1 MLRTHFTEPEFFFPS
16 SNLENREGQIID
28 FFFFSFFPKRF
39 YQGFVLYI
47 SWKLHFQHMAW
58 IVCNFYVPLAFR
70 SASQRT
76 RPSLS
81 LKHQKHVQ
89 ELEIYTESHTFSS
102 PNAAVFSTSDKIA
115 LTSLS
120 RFLFLSFFIFQLC
133 YYLLCN
139 KDRKFNDLQNDL
151 CFERF
156 FFLHHL
162 FNRINP
168 TRLRIRMMYIKFLG
182 VSDVFRKNIL

>member
-1 MLRTHFTEPEFFFPS
+1 
-16 SNLENREGQIID
+16 
-28 FFFFSFFPKRF
+28 
-39 YQGFVLYI
+39 
-47 SWKLHFQHMAW
+47 MAW

-133 YYLLCN
+133 YSYFHFIYSAIRIGSSMIYRTFSAL
-139 KDRKFNDLQNDL
+139 RG
-151 CFERF
+151 F
-156 FFLHHL
+156 FFLLHL

>member
-1 MLRTHFTEPEFFFPS
+1 
-16 SNLENREGQIID
+16 
-28 FFFFSFFPKRF
+28 
-39 YQGFVLYI
+39 
-47 SWKLHFQHMAW
+47 MAW

-81 LKHQKHVQ
+81 SKHQKHVQ

-133 YYLLCN
+133 YSYFHFIYSAIRIGSSMIYRTISAL
-139 KDRKFNDLQNDL
+139 RWV
-151 CFERF
+151 
-156 FFLHHL
+156 FFLPHL

>member
-1 MLRTHFTEPEFFFPS
+1 
-16 SNLENREGQIID
+16 
-28 FFFFSFFPKRF
+28 
-39 YQGFVLYI
+39 
-47 SWKLHFQHMAW
+47 MAW

-81 LKHQKHVQ
+81 SKHQKHVQ

-133 YYLLCN
+133 YSYFHFIYSAIRIGSSMIYRTISAL
-139 KDRKFNDLQNDL
+139 RWV
-151 CFERF
+151 
-156 FFLHHL
+156 FFLLHL

-182 VSDVFRKNIL
+182 VSDVFRKNIH

>member
-1 MLRTHFTEPEFFFPS
+1 
-16 SNLENREGQIID
+16 
-28 FFFFSFFPKRF
+28 
-39 YQGFVLYI
+39 
-47 SWKLHFQHMAW
+47 MAW

-133 YYLLCN
+133 YSYFHFIYSAIRMGSSMIYRTISAL
-139 KDRKFNDLQNDL
+139 RW
-151 CFERF
+151 F
-156 FFLHHL
+156 FFLLHL

-168 TRLRIRMMYIKFLG
+168 TRLRIRILG

>member
-1 MLRTHFTEPEFFFPS
+1 MLRTHFTEPEFFSPS

-81 LKHQKHVQ
+81 SKHQKHVQ

-133 YYLLCN
+133 YSYFHFIYSAIRIGSSMIYGTISAL
-139 KDRKFNDLQNDL
+139 RV
-151 CFERF
+151 F
-156 FFLHHL
+156 FF
-162 FNRINP
+162 FFIYS
-168 TRLRIRMMYIKFLG
+168 IA
-182 VSDVFRKNIL
+182 

>member
-1 MLRTHFTEPEFFFPS
+1 
-16 SNLENREGQIID
+16 
-28 FFFFSFFPKRF
+28 
-39 YQGFVLYI
+39 
-47 SWKLHFQHMAW
+47 MAW

-102 PNAAVFSTSDKIA
+102 PNAAVFSSSDKIA

-133 YYLLCN
+133 YSYFHFIYSAIRIGSSMIYRTISAL
-139 KDRKFNDLQNDL
+139 RWV
-151 CFERF
+151 
-156 FFLHHL
+156 FFLLHL

-182 VSDVFRKNIL
+182 VSDVFRKTIL

>member
-1 MLRTHFTEPEFFFPS
+1 
-16 SNLENREGQIID
+16 
-28 FFFFSFFPKRF
+28 
-39 YQGFVLYI
+39 
-47 SWKLHFQHMAW
+47 MAW

-81 LKHQKHVQ
+81 SKHQKHVQ

-133 YYLLCN
+133 YSYFHFIYSAIRIGSSMIYRTISAL
-139 KDRKFNDLQNDL
+139 RWV
-151 CFERF
+151 
-156 FFLHHL
+156 FFLLHL

>member
-1 MLRTHFTEPEFFFPS
+1 
-16 SNLENREGQIID
+16 
-28 FFFFSFFPKRF
+28 
-39 YQGFVLYI
+39 
-47 SWKLHFQHMAW
+47 MAW

-81 LKHQKHVQ
+81 SKHQKHVQ

-133 YYLLCN
+133 YSYFHFIYSAIRIGSSMIYRTISAL
-139 KDRKFNDLQNDL
+139 RWV
-151 CFERF
+151 
-156 FFLHHL
+156 FFLPHL

-182 VSDVFRKNIL
+182 VSDVFRKNIH

>member
-1 MLRTHFTEPEFFFPS
+1 
-16 SNLENREGQIID
+16 
-28 FFFFSFFPKRF
+28 
-39 YQGFVLYI
+39 
-47 SWKLHFQHMAW
+47 MAW

-81 LKHQKHVQ
+81 SKHQKHVQ

-133 YYLLCN
+133 YSYFHFIYFAIRIGSSMIYRTISAL
-139 KDRKFNDLQNDL
+139 RWV
-151 CFERF
+151 
-156 FFLHHL
+156 FFLLHL

-182 VSDVFRKNIL
+182 VSDVFRKNIH

>member
-1 MLRTHFTEPEFFFPS
+1 
-16 SNLENREGQIID
+16 
-28 FFFFSFFPKRF
+28 
-39 YQGFVLYI
+39 
-47 SWKLHFQHMAW
+47 MAW

-81 LKHQKHVQ
+81 SKHQKHVQ
-89 ELEIYTESHTFSS
+89 ELEIYTESYTFSS

-133 YYLLCN
+133 YSYFHFIYSAIRIGSSMIYRTISAL
-139 KDRKFNDLQNDL
+139 RV
-151 CFERF
+151 
-156 FFLHHL
+156 FFLLHL
-162 FNRINP
+162 FNCINP

-182 VSDVFRKNIL
+182 VSDVFRKNIH

>member
-1 MLRTHFTEPEFFFPS
+1 
-16 SNLENREGQIID
+16 
-28 FFFFSFFPKRF
+28 
-39 YQGFVLYI
+39 
-47 SWKLHFQHMAW
+47 MAW

-81 LKHQKHVQ
+81 SKHQKHVQ

-133 YYLLCN
+133 YSYFHFIYSAI
-139 KDRKFNDLQNDL
+139 RIGSSMIY
-151 CFERF
+151 RTIAAWRGF
-156 FFLHHL
+156 FFLLHL

>member
-1 MLRTHFTEPEFFFPS
+1 
-16 SNLENREGQIID
+16 
-28 FFFFSFFPKRF
+28 
-39 YQGFVLYI
+39 
-47 SWKLHFQHMAW
+47 MAW

-81 LKHQKHVQ
+81 SKHQKHVQ

-120 RFLFLSFFIFQLC
+120 RFLFLSFFIF
-133 YYLLCN
+133 N
-139 KDRKFNDLQNDL
+139 FAI
-151 CFERF
+151 
-156 FFLHHL
+156 
-162 FNRINP
+162 RIFTSSTP
-168 TRLRIRMMYIKFLG
+168 Q
-182 VSDVFRKNIL
+182 

>member
-1 MLRTHFTEPEFFFPS
+1 
-16 SNLENREGQIID
+16 
-28 FFFFSFFPKRF
+28 
-39 YQGFVLYI
+39 
-47 SWKLHFQHMAW
+47 MAW

-81 LKHQKHVQ
+81 SKHQKHVQ
-89 ELEIYTESHTFSS
+89 ELEIYTESYTFSS

-133 YYLLCN
+133 YSYFHFIYSAIRIGSSMIYRTISAL
-139 KDRKFNDLQNDL
+139 RWV
-151 CFERF
+151 
-156 FFLHHL
+156 FFLLHL

-182 VSDVFRKNIL
+182 VSDVFRKNIH

>member
-1 MLRTHFTEPEFFFPS
+1 
-16 SNLENREGQIID
+16 
-28 FFFFSFFPKRF
+28 
-39 YQGFVLYI
+39 
-47 SWKLHFQHMAW
+47 MAW

-81 LKHQKHVQ
+81 SKHQKHVQ

-102 PNAAVFSTSDKIA
+102 PNAAVFSTSDKIV

-133 YYLLCN
+133 YSYFHFIYSAIRIGSSMIYRTISAL
-139 KDRKFNDLQNDL
+139 RWV
-151 CFERF
+151 
-156 FFLHHL
+156 FFLLHL

-182 VSDVFRKNIL
+182 VSDVFRKNIH

>member
-1 MLRTHFTEPEFFFPS
+1 
-16 SNLENREGQIID
+16 
-28 FFFFSFFPKRF
+28 
-39 YQGFVLYI
+39 
-47 SWKLHFQHMAW
+47 MAW

-133 YYLLCN
+133 YSYFHFIYSAIRIGSSMIYRTFSAL
-139 KDRKFNDLQNDL
+139 RG
-151 CFERF
+151 F
-156 FFLHHL
+156 FFLLHL

-182 VSDVFRKNIL
+182 VSDVFRKNIH

>member
-1 MLRTHFTEPEFFFPS
+1 
-16 SNLENREGQIID
+16 
-28 FFFFSFFPKRF
+28 
-39 YQGFVLYI
+39 
-47 SWKLHFQHMAW
+47 MAW

-81 LKHQKHVQ
+81 SKHQKHVQ

-133 YYLLCN
+133 YSYFHFIYSAIRIGSSIIYRTISALRW
-139 KDRKFNDLQNDL
+139 D
-151 CFERF
+151 
-156 FFLHHL
+156 FFLLHL

-168 TRLRIRMMYIKFLG
+168 TRLRIRMMYINFLG

>member
-1 MLRTHFTEPEFFFPS
+1 
-16 SNLENREGQIID
+16 
-28 FFFFSFFPKRF
+28 
-39 YQGFVLYI
+39 
-47 SWKLHFQHMAW
+47 MAW

-81 LKHQKHVQ
+81 SKHQKHVQ

-133 YYLLCN
+133 YSYFHFIYFAIRIGSSMIYRTISAL
-139 KDRKFNDLQNDL
+139 RW
-151 CFERF
+151 F
-156 FFLHHL
+156 FFLLHL

>member
-1 MLRTHFTEPEFFFPS
+1 
-16 SNLENREGQIID
+16 
-28 FFFFSFFPKRF
+28 
-39 YQGFVLYI
+39 
-47 SWKLHFQHMAW
+47 MAW

-81 LKHQKHVQ
+81 SKHQKHVQ

-133 YYLLCN
+133 YSYFHFIYSAIRIGSSMIYRTISAL
-139 KDRKFNDLQNDL
+139 RV
-151 CFERF
+151 F
-156 FFLHHL
+156 FLLHHL

>member
-1 MLRTHFTEPEFFFPS
+1 
-16 SNLENREGQIID
+16 
-28 FFFFSFFPKRF
+28 
-39 YQGFVLYI
+39 
-47 SWKLHFQHMAW
+47 MAW

-81 LKHQKHVQ
+81 SKHQKHVQ

-115 LTSLS
+115 LTFLS

-133 YYLLCN
+133 YSYFHFIYSAIRIGSSMIYRTISAL
-139 KDRKFNDLQNDL
+139 RW
-151 CFERF
+151 F
-156 FFLHHL
+156 FFLLHL

>member
-81 LKHQKHVQ
+81 SKHQKHVQ

-120 RFLFLSFFIFQLC
+120 RFLFLSFFYFST
-133 YYLLCN
+133 LLFVFSLHLLRN

-151 CFERF
+151 CFESF
-156 FFLHHL
+156 FSSSFIQLHKSHTVTHK
-162 FNRINP
+162 N
-168 TRLRIRMMYIKFLG
+168 
-182 VSDVFRKNIL
+182 DVY

>member
-1 MLRTHFTEPEFFFPS
+1 
-16 SNLENREGQIID
+16 
-28 FFFFSFFPKRF
+28 
-39 YQGFVLYI
+39 
-47 SWKLHFQHMAW
+47 MAW

-133 YYLLCN
+133 YSYFHFIYSAIRIGSSMIYRTISAL
-139 KDRKFNDLQNDL
+139 RWV
-151 CFERF
+151 
-156 FFLHHL
+156 FFLLHL

>member
-1 MLRTHFTEPEFFFPS
+1 
-16 SNLENREGQIID
+16 
-28 FFFFSFFPKRF
+28 
-39 YQGFVLYI
+39 
-47 SWKLHFQHMAW
+47 MAW

-81 LKHQKHVQ
+81 SKHQKHVQ

-120 RFLFLSFFIFQLC
+120 RFLFLSFFFFQLC
-133 YYLLCN
+133 YSYFHFIYSAIRIGSSMIYRTISAL
-139 KDRKFNDLQNDL
+139 RW
-151 CFERF
+151 F
-156 FFLHHL
+156 FFLLHL

-182 VSDVFRKNIL
+182 VSDVFRKNIH

>member
-1 MLRTHFTEPEFFFPS
+1 
-16 SNLENREGQIID
+16 
-28 FFFFSFFPKRF
+28 
-39 YQGFVLYI
+39 
-47 SWKLHFQHMAW
+47 MAW

-81 LKHQKHVQ
+81 SKHQKHVQ

-133 YYLLCN
+133 YSYFHFIYSAIRIGSSMIYRTISAL
-139 KDRKFNDLQNDL
+139 RW
-151 CFERF
+151 F
-156 FFLHHL
+156 FFLLHL

>member
-1 MLRTHFTEPEFFFPS
+1 
-16 SNLENREGQIID
+16 
-28 FFFFSFFPKRF
+28 
-39 YQGFVLYI
+39 
-47 SWKLHFQHMAW
+47 MAW

-133 YYLLCN
+133 YSYFHFIYSAIRIGSSMIYRTISAL
-139 KDRKFNDLQNDL
+139 RWV
-151 CFERF
+151 
-156 FFLHHL
+156 FFLPHL

>member
-1 MLRTHFTEPEFFFPS
+1 
-16 SNLENREGQIID
+16 
-28 FFFFSFFPKRF
+28 
-39 YQGFVLYI
+39 
-47 SWKLHFQHMAW
+47 MAW

-81 LKHQKHVQ
+81 SKHQKHVQ

-115 LTSLS
+115 LNSLS
-120 RFLFLSFFIFQLC
+120 RFLFLFFFIFQLC
-133 YYLLCN
+133 YSYFHFIYSAIRIGSSMIYRTISALRC
-139 KDRKFNDLQNDL
+139 
-151 CFERF
+151 F
-156 FFLHHL
+156 FFLLHL

-182 VSDVFRKNIL
+182 VSDVFRKNIH

>member
-1 MLRTHFTEPEFFFPS
+1 
-16 SNLENREGQIID
+16 
-28 FFFFSFFPKRF
+28 
-39 YQGFVLYI
+39 
-47 SWKLHFQHMAW
+47 MAW

-81 LKHQKHVQ
+81 SKHQKHVQ

-133 YYLLCN
+133 YSYFHFIYSAIRIGSSMIYRTIAAL
-139 KDRKFNDLQNDL
+139 RG
-151 CFERF
+151 F
-156 FFLHHL
+156 FFLLHL

-182 VSDVFRKNIL
+182 VSDVFRKNIH

>member
-1 MLRTHFTEPEFFFPS
+1 
-16 SNLENREGQIID
+16 
-28 FFFFSFFPKRF
+28 
-39 YQGFVLYI
+39 
-47 SWKLHFQHMAW
+47 MAW

-81 LKHQKHVQ
+81 SKHQKHVQ

-133 YYLLCN
+133 YSYFHFIYSAIRIGSSMIYRTISAL
-139 KDRKFNDLQNDL
+139 RW
-151 CFERF
+151 F
-156 FFLHHL
+156 FFLLHL

-182 VSDVFRKNIL
+182 VSDVFRKNIH

>member
-1 MLRTHFTEPEFFFPS
+1 
-16 SNLENREGQIID
+16 
-28 FFFFSFFPKRF
+28 
-39 YQGFVLYI
+39 
-47 SWKLHFQHMAW
+47 MAW

-81 LKHQKHVQ
+81 KHVQ

-133 YYLLCN
+133 YSYFHFIYSAIRIGSSMIYRTISAL
-139 KDRKFNDLQNDL
+139 RW
-151 CFERF
+151 F
-156 FFLHHL
+156 FFLLHL

-182 VSDVFRKNIL
+182 VSDVFRKNIH

>member
-1 MLRTHFTEPEFFFPS
+1 
-16 SNLENREGQIID
+16 
-28 FFFFSFFPKRF
+28 
-39 YQGFVLYI
+39 
-47 SWKLHFQHMAW
+47 MAW

-81 LKHQKHVQ
+81 SKHQKHVQ

-133 YYLLCN
+133 YSYFHFIYSAIRIGSSMIYRTISAL
-139 KDRKFNDLQNDL
+139 RWV
-151 CFERF
+151 
-156 FFLHHL
+156 FFLLHL

-168 TRLRIRMMYIKFLG
+168 TQLRIRMMYIKFLG

>member
-1 MLRTHFTEPEFFFPS
+1 
-16 SNLENREGQIID
+16 
-28 FFFFSFFPKRF
+28 
-39 YQGFVLYI
+39 
-47 SWKLHFQHMAW
+47 MAW

-133 YYLLCN
+133 YSYFHFIYSAIRIGSSMIYRTISAL
-139 KDRKFNDLQNDL
+139 RW
-151 CFERF
+151 F
-156 FFLHHL
+156 FFLLHL

>member
-1 MLRTHFTEPEFFFPS
+1 
-16 SNLENREGQIID
+16 
-28 FFFFSFFPKRF
+28 
-39 YQGFVLYI
+39 
-47 SWKLHFQHMAW
+47 MAW

-81 LKHQKHVQ
+81 SKHQKHVQ
-89 ELEIYTESHTFSS
+89 ELEIYTESYTFSS

-133 YYLLCN
+133 YSYFHFIYSAIRIGSSMIYRTISAL
-139 KDRKFNDLQNDL
+139 RW
-151 CFERF
+151 F
-156 FFLHHL
+156 FFLLHL

-182 VSDVFRKNIL
+182 VSDVFRKNIH